1 MAGQAFATRARAAGP
16 IGGVAGLAIFAVFAA
31 VALFVLA
38 PARHGEF
45 VSDDLPYLPYNP
57 YVQALS
63 LENLQAILDPAGEPA
78 ADHFN
83 YAPVHMLAMALEWQL
98 FGDDVGGYHF
108 AQALLHTAVASLV
121 AALLAARGLPTAA
134 AVLAGAFF
142 LVHPANVEPSAWI
155 SQTKTTG
162 ALALALGALLLH
174 PKRPAWA
181 LGLFALALLTK
192 ASAAFALPMAAV
204 FTFLDRDPRGPWRAR
219 APWLVAWL
227 LLLAPYSW
235 AELRVL
241 GRAQA
246 GHGPLHPDPWVAA
259 RSAVAIAGRY
269 LAMAA
274 TGWGVA
280 PSHEPPPALSPLDPW
295 WLTGLTGL
303 VAISLRAAF
312 TLRARREESA
322 WWIGA
327 AAGYLPVAQLGMT
340 FLTPMADRYL
350 YFTLPGLIG
359 GVAFA
364 ARDTWRRHAP
374 STAASSRAA
383 TACAALA
390 LTAIGGLAWRSHA
403 QAGAWRSAATLA
415 LASAARYPE
424 GLPAQL
430 LAAQRAALRND
441 APATVAALRAAVA
454 RGYDR
459 YDALEQAP
467 IYDGV
472 RADPAFQQLQ
482 REMAASW
489 VALSRTLAHPS
500 RADLLARA
508 DACRVLGDDECVH
521 ASRDQAARMGGP
533 NETR

>member
-1 MAGQAFATRARAAGP
+1 MTGEATATRARAGSP
-16 IGGVAGLAIFAVFAA
+16 VGGGAWLGIFAVFAA
-31 VALFVLA
+31 IALFVLA
-38 PARHGEF
+38 PARSGEF

-57 YVQALS
+57 FVQTLS
-63 LENLQAILDPAGEPA
+63 LENLREILDPAGEPA

-83 YAPVHMLAMALEWQL
+83 YAPVHMLVMALEWRA
-98 FGDDVGGYHF
+98 FGDDVRGYHG
-108 AQALLHTAVASLV
+108 AQALFHAAVAVLF

-134 AVLAGAFF
+134 ALLGGTFF

-155 SQTKTTG
+155 SQTKTTV

-181 LGLFALALLTK
+181 LALFALGLLTK
-192 ASAAFALPMAAV
+192 ASAAFALPMACV
-204 FTFLDRDPRGPWRAR
+204 FTLLDRDPRGPWRAR
-219 APWLVAWL
+219 ARWLVAWL
-227 LLLAPYSW
+227 VLLVPYTL
-235 AELRVL
+235 AELRVF
-241 GRAQA
+241 GRAGA
-246 GHGPLHPDPWVAA
+246 GHGPLHPDPWIAA

-280 PSHEPPPALSPLDPW
+280 PSHDPPPALSPLDPW
-295 WLTGLTGL
+295 WLVGILGFAAL
-303 VAISLRAAF
+303 GLRAAF
-312 TLRARREESA
+312 ALRARREESA

-327 AAGYLPVAQLGMT
+327 AAGYLPVAQLGTT

-350 YFTLPGLIG
+350 YFALPGLIG

-374 STAASSRAA
+374 SPLATRRAA
-383 TACAALA
+383 RACAALA
-390 LTAIGGLAWRSHA
+390 LASIVGLAWRSHA
-403 QAGAWRSAATLA
+403 QASAWRSATTLA

-430 LAAQRAALRND
+430 LAAQRAALRGD

-454 RGYDR
+454 HGYDR
-459 YDALEQAP
+459 FDALAQAP

-472 RADPAFQQLQ
+472 RADPAFQALT

-500 RADLLARA
+500 RADLIARA
-508 DACRVLGDDECVH
+508 DACRVLGDDDCVR
-521 ASRDQAARMGGP
+521 ASRDQASRLADPSERH
-533 NETR
+533 

>member
-1 MAGQAFATRARAAGP
+1 MAGEASATTARAGGRL
-16 IGGVAGLAIFAVFAA
+16 GGVAWLGIFAVFAA
-31 VALFVLA
+31 VALLVLA
-38 PARHGEF
+38 PARRGEF

-63 LENLQAILDPAGEPA
+63 LDNLRAILDPGGEPA

-83 YAPVHMLAMALEWQL
+83 YAPVHMLAMALEWRA
-98 FGDDVGGYHF
+98 FGDDVRGYHV
-108 AQALLHTAVASLV
+108 AQALLHAAVAALF

-134 AVLAGAFF
+134 AVLGGAFF

-174 PKRPAWA
+174 TRRPAWA

-204 FTFLDRDPRGPWRAR
+204 FTFLDRDPHGPWRAR
-219 APWLVAWL
+219 ARWLVVWL
-227 LLLAPYSW
+227 LLLAPYTL

-241 GRAQA
+241 GRMEA

-269 LAMAA
+269 LVMAG

-280 PSHEPPPALSPLDPW
+280 PTHDPPPALSPLDPW
-295 WLTGLTGL
+295 WLAGLAGL
-303 VAISLRAAF
+303 VALGLRAAF
-312 TLRARREESA
+312 ALRARREESA
-322 WWIGA
+322 WWIAA
-327 AAGYLPVAQLGMT
+327 AAGYLPVAQLGT
-340 FLTPMADRYL
+340 AFLTPMADRYL
-350 YFTLPGLIG
+350 YFALPGLIG

-364 ARDTWRRHAP
+364 ARDTWRRHAIAP
-374 STAASSRAA
+374 AAAKRVAA
-383 TACAALA
+383 ACAALA
-390 LTAIGGLAWRSHA
+390 LAAIVALAWRSHT

-430 LAAQRAALRND
+430 LAAQRGALRGD

-454 RGYDR
+454 HGYDR
-459 YDALEQAP
+459 FDALAQAP

-472 RADPAFQQLQ
+472 RADPAFQQLL

-508 DACRVLGDDECVH
+508 DACRVLGDDECVR
-521 ASRDQAARMGGP
+521 ASRDEAARLGGANP
-533 NETR
+533 GR

>member
-16 IGGVAGLAIFAVFAA
+16 VGAAAWMGVLAVYAA
-31 VALFVLA
+31 VALVVLA
-38 PARHGEF
+38 PALRGEF
-45 VSDDLPYLPYNP
+45 VSDDIPYLPYNP
-57 YVQALS
+57 YVQTLS
-63 LENLQAILDPAGEPA
+63 AGTLRAILDPGGEPA

-83 YAPVHMLAMALEWQL
+83 YAPVHMLGLAVEWQL
-98 FGDDVGGYHF
+98 FGDDVRGYHV
-108 AQALLHTAVASLV
+108 AQALLHAAVAALF
-121 AALLAARGLPTAA
+121 AALLAARGLPIGAA
-134 AVLAGAFF
+134 ALAGAFF

-174 PKRPAWA
+174 PARPAWA
-181 LGLFALALLTK
+181 LGLFALGLLTK

-204 FTFLDRDPRGPWRAR
+204 FTFLEREPRGPWRAR
-219 APWLVAWL
+219 APWLLAWL
-227 LLLAPYSW
+227 LLLATYSL

-241 GRAQA
+241 GRMQA

-295 WLTGLTGL
+295 WLAGVAGLGAL
-303 VAISLRAAF
+303 ALRAACA
-312 TLRARREESA
+312 LRARREESA
-322 WWIGA
+322 WWVGA

-350 YFTLPGLIG
+350 YFALPGLIG

-364 ARDTWRRHAP
+364 ARDTWRRHEISPA
-374 STAASSRAA
+374 TARRAA
-383 TACAALA
+383 TACAGIALA
-390 LTAIGGLAWRSHA
+390 AIGALAWRSHA

-430 LAAQRAALRND
+430 LAAQRAALRGD
-441 APATVAALRAAVA
+441 ADATVAALRAAVA

-467 IYDGV
+467 IYEAV
-472 RADPAFQQLQ
+472 RGDPAFQQLL

-489 VALSRTLAHPS
+489 VALSRTLEHPS

-508 DACRVLGDDECVH
+508 DACRVLGDDDCV
-521 ASRDQAARMGGP
+521 RAARAEAARLGF
-533 NETR
+533 